1 MMGIE
6 MILSDI
12 VTIAVGIVAIWI
24 VWKIISGMLRIVI
37 SVAILAAIAYL
48 FMGNL

>member
-1 MMGIE
+1 MGIE

-12 VTIAVGIVAIWI
+12 VPLIVGIAAIWI

-37 SVAILAAIAYL
+37 SVAIVAAIAYL
-48 FMGNL
+48 FMGNM

>member
-1 MMGIE
+1 MGIE

-12 VTIAVGIVAIWI
+12 VTLIVGIAAIWI

-37 SVAILAAIAYL
+37 SLAIIATVAYL
-48 FMGNL
+48 FMGNM